1 MELDDIFEKLEKRP
15 IEQNTNKVYKE
26 EIYNYFCE
34 LYANEDYRHSYFEI
48 SKHIE
53 SLGYDVSDALERS
66 VRNMLEYSA
75 DINEHSDVTKKISKL
90 SDHVSLELLRL
101 SRMRQISYLSDR
113 IHKEMDKTGQMV
125 KEKRN
130 EMDEI
135 DKKVNNIHAEVITI
149 LGIFAGLVIGF
160 SIDFQLLAESFSNM
174 DKVSFFKGTAS
185 LSIIGIILFDSIFL
199 LLFAV
204 SRISQRSL
212 AINCKH
218 KDCHN
223 CDNHDKCKNSFKKL
237 IHKYP
242 YVFVYNLIL
251 SIVFIVCA
259 ILQEFVMK

>member
-1 MELDDIFEKLEKRP
+1 MQLDDIFEKLEEKP
-15 IEQNTNKVYKE
+15 FEQDSSEKYKA
-26 EIYNYFCE
+26 EIYDYFYN
-34 LYANEDYRHSYFEI
+34 LYSNEDYRHSYFEI
-48 SKHIE
+48 SRHIE
-53 SLGYDVSDALERS
+53 SLGYDVGDTLERS
-66 VRNMLEYSA
+66 IQNVLEYSA
-75 DINEHSDVTKKISKL
+75 DIDEHSDVTKKISKL

-101 SRMRQISYLSDR
+101 SRMRQISYLSDK
-113 IHKEMDKTGQMV
+113 IHKEMDKTSEMV

-160 SIDFQLLAESFSNM
+160 SIDFQLLAQSLSDM
-174 DKVSFFKGTAS
+174 GKVSFFKEIAFV
-185 LSIIGIILFDSIFL
+185 SIIGIILFDSIFL

-223 CDNHDKCKNSFKKL
+223 CGRPKKCKNSFV
-237 IHKYP
+237 HKYP

-259 ILQEFVMK
+259 ILQKFVMK

>member
-1 MELDDIFEKLEKRP
+1 MQLEEIFEKLVEKP
-15 IEQNTNKVYKE
+15 FEENSSAGYKE
-26 EIYNYFCE
+26 EIYQNFSEVYSDE
-34 LYANEDYRHSYFEI
+34 NYRHSYFEI
-48 SKHIE
+48 STYLE
-53 SLGYDVSDALERS
+53 SLGCDVSDMLEGS
-66 VRNMLEYSA
+66 IQNVLEYSA
-75 DINEHSDVTKKISKL
+75 GIDEHSNVTKKISKL

-101 SRMRQISYLSDR
+101 SRMRQISYLSDK
-113 IHKEMDKTGQMV
+113 IHKEMDKTSEMV

-160 SIDFQLLAESFSNM
+160 SIDFQLLAQSLSNM
-174 DKVSFFKGTAS
+174 DKVSFFKEIAFV
-185 LSIIGIILFDSIFL
+185 SIIGIILFDSIFL

-223 CDNHDKCKNSFKKL
+223 CGRPKKCKNSFV
-237 IHKYP
+237 HKYP

-251 SIVFIVCA
+251 SIVFIICA
-259 ILQEFVMK
+259 ILQKFVMK